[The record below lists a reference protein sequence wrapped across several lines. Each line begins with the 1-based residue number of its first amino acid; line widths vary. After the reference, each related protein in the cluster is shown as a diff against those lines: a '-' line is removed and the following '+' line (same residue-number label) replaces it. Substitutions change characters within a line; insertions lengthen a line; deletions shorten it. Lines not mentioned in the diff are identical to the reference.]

1 MNKKQPKV
9 SVVVP
14 CYNVERYLP
23 QCMDS
28 IINQTLKDIE
38 IICVNDGSTDSTL
51 RILQKY
57 AEKDKRIKIIDKA
70 NSGYGASMNKGFSE
84 ASGEYLGIVE
94 SDDWV
99 EPDMFE
105 NLYNLAKS
113 NDVDVVKSNFYFYWS
128 KPKIIN
134 IKKDLFSKIEK
145 GEIIFPQSNIE
156 IFRMMPSIWS
166 AIYKRDFIKNNNIK
180 FLETAGASYQ
190 DTGFNFKVW
199 AVASKVVFTDKAYLH
214 YRQDN
219 EQSSINNKG
228 KAFVICSEF
237 EEINNF
243 LDKNSL
249 KLKDFLQRV
258 KYDCYLWNLKRIDS
272 SFKADFFNVFFQ
284 EFQKAY
290 RNKEINFSLF
300 KKDCNNLKQ
309 LLFKPKYFKNKYLSD
324 FYEELNIRLFSFL
337 PIYTRLIINGRTV
350 YKILG
355 LSVFK
360 IRKFQNGI
368 TTKYYLFNVPIVKSS
383 KKKY

>member
-14 CYNVERYLP
+14 CYNVEKYLP

-28 IINQTLKDIE
+28 IINQTIKDIE

-84 ASGEYLGIVE
+84 ANGEYLGIVE

-128 KPKIIN
+128 KPFEKNELFEAMPKSDVNKKIVP
-134 IKKDLFSKIEK
+134 IKAQGVLWSA
-145 GEIIFPQSNIE
+145 PA
-156 IFRMMPSIWS
+156 IWS
-166 AIYKRDFIKNNNIK
+166 AIYRNSFICKNNIK

-190 DTGFNFKVW
+190 DTSFNIKSLSL
-199 AVASKVVFTDKAYLH
+199 AKSAYLTDKAYLH

-219 EQSSINNKG
+219 EQSSVKSNG
-228 KAFVICSEF
+228 KVFAVCDEYNEIERYLKEKCLFDELGTLIQRLKFATYFWNFNRLKYPSNFIFLKQMSREF
-237 EEINNF
+237 KKANQLNLI
-243 LDKNSL
+243 DKNL
-249 KLKDFLQRV
+249 FDHKLYKRV
-258 KYDCYLWNLKRIDS
+258 KKIIKHPIL
-272 SFKADFFNVFFQ
+272 FFISYQ
-284 EFQKAY
+284 
-290 RNKEINFSLF
+290 
-300 KKDCNNLKQ
+300 
-309 LLFKPKYFKNKYLSD
+309 
-324 FYEELNIRLFSFL
+324 
-337 PIYTRLIINGRTV
+337 
-350 YKILG
+350 
-355 LSVFK
+355 
-360 IRKFQNGI
+360 
-368 TTKYYLFNVPIVKSS
+368 FNQIKHMWR
-383 KKKY
+383 